1 MTFKTRNHSFTC
13 RAVLKCVPSAIARW
27 LKLFEKV
34 LWRKVHTSTIKDIT
48 NPFWKNSHTVG
59 LNGWKDI
66 KNQIQPTEKSQNN
79 FLELY
84 QRIYFYQI

>member
-1 MTFKTRNHSFTC
+1 MDFKAIYQSEHWKSKILFTC

-34 LWRKVHTSTIKDIT
+34 LCRNVHTRTIKDIT

-59 LNGWKDI
+59 LNGWNYII
-66 KNQIQPTEKSQNN
+66 KKNTV
-79 FLELY
+79 
-84 QRIYFYQI
+84 